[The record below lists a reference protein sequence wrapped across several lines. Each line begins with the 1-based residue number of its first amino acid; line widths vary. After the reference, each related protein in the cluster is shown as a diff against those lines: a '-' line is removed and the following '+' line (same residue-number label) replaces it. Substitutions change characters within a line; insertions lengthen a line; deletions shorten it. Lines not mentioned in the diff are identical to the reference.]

1 MSYAL
6 VKYDFPGGN
15 VKPLCEYA
23 IETASDLTSLP
34 ATDISPNSVAITPNG
49 ALYRLSVSGDWVFDT
64 STYGGSADL
73 LGELPHVLNLS
84 QGDNSTL
91 VVKKS
96 GSPVSDGDLVY
107 YGDVLNVAFTPLLAM
122 TLCVQ
127 STELLLKLQATT
139 SQYRLVVTFQLLL
152 LRQ

>member
-64 STYGGSADL
+64 STYGAPTYWVNCHRLES
-73 LGELPHVLNLS
+73 
-84 QGDNSTL
+84 
-91 VVKKS
+91 
-96 GSPVSDGDLVY
+96 
-107 YGDVLNVAFTPLLAM
+107 VARIINACSKNQL
-122 TLCVQ
+122 
-127 STELLLKLQATT
+127 T
-139 SQYRLVVTFQLLL
+139 SK
-152 LRQ
+152 